1 MRLFLDQMIDSSVA
15 GVLQQRGYDVA
26 CTAQVDMARAD
37 DLEILEYCIKHDR
50 ILVTLD
56 EHFGDW
62 TVVKLTEHP
71 GVIRLKV
78 SPASTRNIQETL
90 IPFLVRHAKR
100 DFRNVLVIVRPT
112 AIRWVHTAYQQE
124 E

>member
-1 MRLFLDQMIDSSVA
+1 MRLFLDQTIDRSVA
-15 GVLQQRGYDVA
+15 DVLRIADYDVQS
-26 CTAQVDMARAD
+26 TSKVGMARAN

-71 GVIRLKV
+71 GIIRLKV
-78 SPASTRNIQETL
+78 NPTSTRNIKKVL
-90 IPFLVRHAKR
+90 VSFLERYSKR
-100 DFRNVLVIVRPT
+100 DFRNILVIAKHT
-112 AIRWVHTAYQQE
+112 GIRWIHTA
-124 E
+124 

>member
-1 MRLFLDQMIDSSVA
+1 MRLFLDQMIDRSV
-15 GVLQQRGYDVA
+15 GSVLREKDYDVE

-37 DLEILEYCIKHDR
+37 DLEILEYCIRHDR

-62 TVVKLTEHP
+62 TVVKLATHP

-78 SPASTRNIQETL
+78 NPTSTRNIQEAL
-90 IPFLVRHAKR
+90 ITFLERFSTR
-100 DFRNVLVIVRPT
+100 DFRNLLVIVKPT
-112 AIRWVHTAYQQE
+112 GIRWVHTA
-124 E
+124 

>member
-1 MRLFLDQMIDSSVA
+1 MRLFLDQMIDRSVA
-15 GVLQQRGYDVA
+15 GVLRKTDYDVE
-26 CTAQVDMARAD
+26 CTAQVGMARAD

-62 TVVKLTEHP
+62 TVAKLTEHP

-78 SPASTRNIQETL
+78 SPTSTRNIQKTL
-90 IPFLVRHAKR
+90 VSFLERHSKR
-100 DFRNVLVIVRPT
+100 DFRNILVIAKHT
-112 AIRWVHTAYQQE
+112 GIRWIHTA
-124 E
+124 

>member
-15 GVLQQRGYDVA
+15 GILQQKGYDVA
-26 CTAQVDMARAD
+26 CTAQLEMARAD
-37 DLEILEYCIKHDR
+37 DLEILAYCIEHDR

-62 TVVKLTEHP
+62 TVVKLAEHP

-78 SPASTRNIQETL
+78 SPTSTRSIKETL
-90 IPFLVRHAKR
+90 IPFLARHAKR

-112 AIRWVHTAYQQE
+112 AIRWVHTA
-124 E
+124 